1 MTTFREIQDEVL
13 QILNGYGIDQPR
25 STYLTAA
32 ALAADLSFSVASAA
46 DFDQGLAEIEGELVF
61 VESVDR
67 TNGLLN
73 FAPDGRGYFGTTAAD
88 HAENARIVFSPV
100 WTRHRAKAAINDT
113 IVGTHPVLFGVGT
126 TQFTFNPSVTTYEIP
141 AEAERVLS
149 VQADVNGP
157 SKEQQRVG
165 RYAFNSVAPT
175 DDWPTGNTVTFHEAV
190 TPGRTVTVTY
200 TKRPS
205 ALALD
210 GDQLTTSGLGETA
223 KRAVV
228 FGACSQLLSYA
239 DISRLHVDTAR
250 ADAYDEKVQVGMATR
265 LAGQL
270 ELRFQQELESERRR
284 LRQATPVPVTTRR
297 R

>member
-1 MTTFREIQDEVL
+1 M
-13 QILNGYGIDQPR
+13 ILNGYGIDQPR

-32 ALAADLSFSVASAA
+32 VGAADLSFSVASAA

-67 TNGLLN
+67 TNGVLS
-73 FAPDGRGYFGTTAAD
+73 FAPDGRGYFGTTAAA
-88 HAENARIVFSPV
+88 HSENARIVFSPV
-100 WTRHRAKAAINDT
+100 WPRHRVKAAINDT
-113 IVGTHPVLFGVGT
+113 IVGTHPILFGVGT
-126 TQFTFNPSVTTYEIP
+126 AQFTFNPSVTTYSVP
-141 AEAERVLS
+141 AEAERVLT

-157 SKEQQRVG
+157 SREQQRIG
-165 RYAFNSVAPT
+165 RYSFNSVAPT
-175 DDWPTGNTVTFHEAV
+175 DDWPTGNTVTFHEGV

-200 TKRPS
+200 AKKPS
-205 ALALD
+205 VLSAD
-210 GDQLTTSGLGETA
+210 GDQLSVSGLAETA

-228 FGACSQLLSYA
+228 YGACSQLLSYA
-239 DISRLHVDTAR
+239 DVSRLHVDSAR

-270 ELRFQQELESERRR
+270 ELRYLAEVESERRR
-284 LRQATPVPVTTRR
+284 LRQATPVPVTMRR